1 MHLETVIV
9 LHHWT
14 LLLTSIV
21 NNAFNYSKEI
31 VSINLENATDTDI
44 SSMFSECTKL
54 TTVNLSRIVTIGYAT
69 FRNCSSLSSIEL
81 PKATSINSYSFKDCI
96 TLTSVILRSPTVCK
110 LKHSDAFLGTPIK
123 SGNGYIYV
131 PDELIKQYKTATNW
145 SVYANQ
151 IKPLSEYT
159 E

>member
-1 MHLETVIV
+1 M
-9 LHHWT
+9 
-14 LLLTSIV
+14 
-21 NNAFNYSKEI
+21 
-31 VSINLENATDTDI
+31 
-44 SSMFSECTKL
+44 
-54 TTVNLSRIVTIGYAT
+54 
-69 FRNCSSLSSIEL
+69 SSIEL
-81 PKATSINSYSFKDCI
+81 PKATSIHSYSFKDCI